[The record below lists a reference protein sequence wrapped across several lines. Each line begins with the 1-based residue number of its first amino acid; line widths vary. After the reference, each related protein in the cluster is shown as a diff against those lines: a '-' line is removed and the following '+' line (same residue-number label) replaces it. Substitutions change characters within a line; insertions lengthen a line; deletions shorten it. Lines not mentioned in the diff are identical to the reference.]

1 MEAVVP
7 PPYSTLPSMNATFQ
21 KATVLVNWEAIFC
34 HVLKLDE
41 DNFSYITGKI
51 VVLGKESPWK
61 SNCVNHT
68 TQTGMESR
76 TSGIRE

>member
-7 PPYSTLPSMNATFQ
+7 PPYSILPSILLSKKQRCFLTGKLN
-21 KATVLVNWEAIFC
+21 VC

-41 DNFSYITGKI
+41 DNFSYITEI
-51 VVLGKESPWK
+51 VILGKESPWK

-68 TQTGMESR
+68 TQTGMGSR